1 MRKTRTHAHTT
12 VTIKCKSLW
21 TKKKKKLEWFANRNK
36 NYDLQNVKSRKI
48 DKYHCAAANV
58 FIDWYLL
65 PMLPG
70 QQEKILE
77 SGFHWICQL
86 KTGLDKSILNLYI
99 IIKKNKKKKKEK
111 KTSSLLL

>member
-1 MRKTRTHAHTT
+1 MNK
-12 VTIKCKSLW
+12 
-21 TKKKKKLEWFANRNK
+21 KKKKKLEWFANRNK

-77 SGFHWICQL
+77 SGFH
-86 KTGLDKSILNLYI
+86 
-99 IIKKNKKKKKEK
+99 
-111 KTSSLLL
+111 